1 MTTTVKID
9 IRSNAAKNLV
19 AFLKTLSFVK
29 VEEQE
34 TRYNSET
41 EKVIKEVRAGIGL
54 TKTKNHS
61 DLMNKLRS

>member
-29 VEEQE
+29 VEEQD
-34 TRYNSET
+34 TRYNNET
-41 EKVIKEVRAGIGL
+41 EKVIKEARARIGL

-61 DLMNKLRS
+61 DLMHKLRS